1 MSCSS
6 STLAKFVTDQSDGTA
21 TTLLLTLTKAIRFV
35 QYLIIIVY
43 AETTVYSDR
52 LSLHYPPIS
61 DAFDN
66 IDNFFCIKQMIQ
78 L

>member
-1 MSCSS
+1 MLREILVSPLSR
-6 STLAKFVTDQSDGTA
+6 TDQDSLKGYTDG
-21 TTLLLTLTKAIRFV
+21 LKL
-35 QYLIIIVY
+35 QP
-43 AETTVYSDR
+43 ETTVYSDR

-78 L
+78 Y

>member
-1 MSCSS
+1 MFKVGDMFPQKYILNIKS
-6 STLAKFVTDQSDGTA
+6 
-21 TTLLLTLTKAIRFV
+21 
-35 QYLIIIVY
+35 
-43 AETTVYSDR
+43 ETTVYSDR